1 MLIPVRFIPY
11 VLGGCFFAF
20 VFLTTGS
27 WQWGV
32 VIGGVVL
39 ALGLYP
45 EHSQR
50 RLKRRVK
57 RASRKSRVGTLTL
70 RIPFPFRI
78 FRSS

>member
-11 VLGGCFFAF
+11 VLGGCSFAF

-27 WQWGV
+27 WLWGV

-45 EHSQR
+45 EYRLPR
-50 RLKRRVK
+50 RKRRIK
-57 RASRKSRVGTLTL
+57 RASRKSRLA
-70 RIPFPFRI
+70 
-78 FRSS
+78 S